1 MMERSFRKPMQR
13 PVPQPCEWCGRLVA
27 LAISEGNDDRR
38 GQRVYELLKDEKDRL
53 LMDENDAY
61 ILSGEHF
68 CKVRCGGCGELVIM
82 ESGRLFEPI
91 QSSREE
97 VVSKPES
104 FIISSRKLHQC
115 RSSSSRLSGSDAQNN
130 AFSKQIT
137 RT

>member
-38 GQRVYELLKDEKDRL
+38 GQRVYELLKDEKDGL

-68 CKVRCGGCGELVIM
+68 CKVRCGGGEEFVKKKP
-82 ESGRLFEPI
+82 GQLFELI
-91 QSSREE
+91 QSSREK
-97 VVSKPES
+97 VVSNPES
-104 FIISSRKLHQC
+104 SITSSRKLH
-115 RSSSSRLSGSDAQNN
+115 
-130 AFSKQIT
+130 K
-137 RT
+137 